1 MIWESYGRKPEIAS
15 VKLLDANGI
24 IDTYLEKSNLSADF
38 TYIEMLNDFINECI
52 NLQTVKE
59 ASEVLDI
66 ALEARI

>member
-1 MIWESYGRKPEIAS
+1 
-15 VKLLDANGI
+15 
-24 IDTYLEKSNLSADF
+24 
-38 TYIEMLNDFINECI
+38 MLNDFINECI